1 MTHMGLSC
9 RLFLKYLNGQ
19 MITVTIFLYKW
30 LKYDFQHSEMGNL
43 FFDIFEID
51 LVHQPFRPRHRTT
64 IFQTPVL
71 IPYNKH
77 KIGVC

>member
-1 MTHMGLSC
+1 MVEISLSTF
-9 RLFLKYLNGQ
+9 RN
-19 MITVTIFLYKW
+19 I
-30 LKYDFQHSEMGNL
+30 L

>member
-1 MTHMGLSC
+1 MVEISLSTF
-9 RLFLKYLNGQ
+9 RNVG
-19 MITVTIFLYKW
+19 I
-30 LKYDFQHSEMGNL
+30 L

-51 LVHQPFRPRHRTT
+51 LDQQPFLPRHRTT